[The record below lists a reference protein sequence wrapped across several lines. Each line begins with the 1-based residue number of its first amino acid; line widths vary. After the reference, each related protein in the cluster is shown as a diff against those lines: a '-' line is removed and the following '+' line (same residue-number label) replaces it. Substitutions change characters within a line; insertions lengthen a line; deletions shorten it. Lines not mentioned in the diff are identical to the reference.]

1 MTILQFG
8 TACARKGLSSVL
20 TPFSLI
26 SDALDCST
34 LDNCETIFEFV
45 EKHTAIWKS
54 TQFYTTGKNN
64 LLRACN
70 DLLRRL
76 SQSQNNVFCGRIHIF
91 LTRIFPISEKSAL
104 NLNSNFNLENETKFE
119 EQSEEPNENQE
130 LYKRLLG

>member
-1 MTILQFG
+1 M
-8 TACARKGLSSVL
+8 
-20 TPFSLI
+20 
-26 SDALDCST
+26 DCST
-34 LDNCETIFEFV
+34 LSNCEHIFDFV
-45 EKHTAIWKS
+45 EKQTTIWKS
-54 TQFYTTGKNN
+54 AQFYQTGKNN

-119 EQSEEPNENQE
+119 ELPEDSDNQHKD
-130 LYKRLLG
+130 LYKRLPLNPLDPELKN